1 METNHTLTT
10 NVGIIE
16 MIREKWN
23 TKRYTMIEMRDKKV
37 NAGDQELSV
46 ATLNMLI
53 DQAQETISDLTESIQ
68 KMKSLSAYHTNAE
81 NLIKNLTK

>member
-1 METNHTLTT
+1 
-10 NVGIIE
+10 
-16 MIREKWN
+16 
-23 TKRYTMIEMRDKKV
+23 
-37 NAGDQELSV
+37 V

-53 DQAQETISDLTESIQ
+53 DQAQETISDLTNAIQ